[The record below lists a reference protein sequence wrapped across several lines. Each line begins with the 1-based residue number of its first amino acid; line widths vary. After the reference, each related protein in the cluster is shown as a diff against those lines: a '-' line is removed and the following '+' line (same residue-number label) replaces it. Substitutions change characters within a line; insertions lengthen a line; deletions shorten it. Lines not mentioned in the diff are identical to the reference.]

1 MEGKKAMAVAV
12 KLVAKIGDKEV
23 ELTREEAVILKA
35 ELEKFLGSYEPV
47 LVPFVQIPYG
57 YGGST
62 GEEPWSIVTTV
73 SGAPDEIQNDCC
85 GSR

>member
-1 MEGKKAMAVAV
+1 MAVAV

-23 ELTREEAVILKA
+23 ELTREEAAILRA
-35 ELEKFLGSYEPV
+35 ELDKFLGSYEPV
-47 LVPFVQIPYG
+47 LVPFVQPPYG

-62 GEEPWSIVTTV
+62 GEKPWPFVTTTV
-73 SGAPDEIQNDCC
+73 NVASGEME